1 MCGYFCI
8 GFVDFILKS
17 KSLLDY
23 TNLFSLNDYEKNDK
37 IVLKYFPLTRKL
49 KKIYCVICSKYRKF
63 EKPKIYL
70 LEKAFAVSARM
81 KMKSYFNKKNQL
93 RSWTFLV

>member
-8 GFVDFILKS
+8 GLMDFMLKG

-37 IVLKYFPLTRKL
+37 ITLKHFEYL
-49 KKIYCVICSKYRKF
+49 KR
-63 EKPKIYL
+63 
-70 LEKAFAVSARM
+70 
-81 KMKSYFNKKNQL
+81 
-93 RSWTFLV
+93 